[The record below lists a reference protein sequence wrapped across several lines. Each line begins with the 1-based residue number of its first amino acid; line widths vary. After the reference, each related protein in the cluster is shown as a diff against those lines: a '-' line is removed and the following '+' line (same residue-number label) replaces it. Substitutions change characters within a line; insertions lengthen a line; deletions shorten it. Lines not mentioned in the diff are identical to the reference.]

1 MRPGCDEEVGA
12 LSLTEDVYEQ
22 LKAQIVRLELAP
34 GAVVN
39 EGELATGF
47 GVSKTPVREA
57 LGLLARTG
65 WIRVLPRRGYLVRP
79 VELGDILE
87 LFAIRRMVEPALART
102 AAETASP
109 AEVADLAKVVD
120 KESGLDFGRALD
132 AAKSFHLSL
141 AEIAG
146 NQRLYSI
153 LETLVEEV
161 QRLHYLQPAHV
172 LSPEELRA
180 HRRIADAIGAGDG
193 EAAAELMLEHLDEA
207 AQRLT
212 NGFGG

>member
-1 MRPGCDEEVGA
+1 VGA

-79 VELGDILE
+79 VELGDVLE
-87 LFAIRRMVEPALART
+87 LFAIRRMVEPELART

-109 AEVADLAKVVD
+109 QAVADLGKLVE
-120 KESGLDFGRALD
+120 KESGMDFARALD
-132 AAKSFHLSL
+132 AAKAFHLSV

-146 NQRLYSI
+146 NRRLYSI

-161 QRLHYLQPAHV
+161 QRLHYLQPDQV

-180 HRRIADAIGAGDG
+180 HRRIADAIGEGDG
-193 EAAAELMLEHLDEA
+193 DAAAELMLDHLDEA
-207 AQRLT
+207 ARRLT
-212 NGFGG
+212 NGFGGA